1 MVLFLEKYF
10 FYGEKL
16 VFQSDTVPTKFRT
29 LVAISLN
36 HKASFEVNSQ
46 YVYIRAI
53 TVVARIFVFDT
64 KKPQSGRTD
73 GAAIPVG
80 AI

>member
-1 MVLFLEKYF
+1 M
-10 FYGEKL
+10 
-16 VFQSDTVPTKFRT
+16 FQSDTVPTKFRT
-29 LVAISLN
+29 LVTISLN
-36 HKASFEVNSQ
+36 HKGIVEVNSQ

-53 TVVARIFVFDT
+53 TVVATIFVFDN

-73 GAAIPVG
+73 GAAVPVG